1 MFKGGK
7 LSPEEL
13 VLVKADPKGG
23 KEKRRAML
31 IALMNLEV
39 GDYID
44 VEDSHYSYVSVRA
57 RVSELGSELMDRV
70 FRTQRIPLATRVI
83 RVG

>member
-1 MFKGGK
+1 MFKGGR
-7 LSPEEL
+7 LSEKEL
-13 VLVKADPKGG
+13 EAVKADPKGG
-23 KEKRRAML
+23 KEKKRAMMVAIL
-31 IALMNLEV
+31 NLEV

-57 RVSELGSELMDRV
+57 RVSELSSDLMDRV